1 MYGPLPHDGAEHDK
15 NKKDHMLKGN
25 HFVVLSIEVELL
37 PNGSSL
43 TAPINLIT
51 SIESIPIFLIIRV

>member
-1 MYGPLPHDGAEHDK
+1 
-15 NKKDHMLKGN
+15 MLKGN

-51 SIESIPIFLIIRV
+51 SIESIPILLIIRV